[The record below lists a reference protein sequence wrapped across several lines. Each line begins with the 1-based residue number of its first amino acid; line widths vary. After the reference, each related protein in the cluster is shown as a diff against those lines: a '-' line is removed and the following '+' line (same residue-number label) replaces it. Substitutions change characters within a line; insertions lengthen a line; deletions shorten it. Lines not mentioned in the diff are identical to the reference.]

1 MLPFCASRALLPT
14 TCKSMDQIN
23 SRFSVS
29 ALLIVLNL
37 IIKKSPHKR
46 PHRQTVAHVENLDMK
61 EINHMPSKKDL
72 TEAKIHHMLSEEMAK
87 PQKHFRKLSYR

>member
-1 MLPFCASRALLPT
+1 M
-14 TCKSMDQIN
+14 
-23 SRFSVS
+23 
-29 ALLIVLNL
+29 
-37 IIKKSPHKR
+37 
-46 PHRQTVAHVENLDMK
+46 AHVENLDMK